1 MKKWLLYIFLFVCFI
16 GFTKLVDYLTRN
28 SDEKFVIRDIRANF
42 RGIVIEKIAKRKN
55 LYLDVKLKRENKSD
69 TIVDVSNFH
78 NKIKIGDILVKKE
91 NTPYCLVIDRRI
103 AIKYPFT
110 LIPRKIFHNKDF
122 LPAWKDS
129 CNAGWKPYVV
139 D

>member
-28 SDEKFVIRDIRANF
+28 SDEKFVIRDIKVELY
-42 RGIVIEKIAKRKN
+42 GTISKKIDVRPN
-55 LYLDVKLKRENKSD
+55 LYTHLKIQRYKKSD
-69 TIVDVSNFH
+69 TVLFAGSFINHIELGDSI
-78 NKIKIGDILVKKE
+78 IKKKD
-91 NTPYCLVIDRRI
+91 TPYCFIIHNNLKK
-103 AIKYPFT
+103 KYTYT